1 MLLYSDIS
9 NTITFWSVNI
19 LKCKNVLIGFLD
31 ELGNFKQFFYI
42 SENQFN
48 LLNKVDWISMVL

>member
-9 NTITFWSVNI
+9 NTITFWNV
-19 LKCKNVLIGFLD
+19 KNFWMDGFLD

-42 SENQFN
+42 SDNQFN
-48 LLNKVDWISMVL
+48 LQNKVDWISMVL